1 MHSPAA
7 QPPVL
12 KRKQQQQNKLKK
24 KKSTPPIKIRMKDVS
39 SGLSPVQN
47 PLKTEANIKK
57 RALTFC
63 RGQRDVAIRGG
74 KNKQITSLL
83 PITSRTAQIPP
94 PHPHL
99 KCHPFPKQTKE
110 TLKHRGATSFA
121 PFFFQPPFPND
132 THFLHQFTTKPIP
145 LDTYSVQTGF
155 KKLVKKQNNT
165 TLNFPSLCKRLPPE
179 VQEPRAE
186 PTRFAWPSAWSREP
200 ALLTRARDAGCLL
213 PRRSFYL
220 SKSPLSPL
228 RWETMWGRKSSLGPP
243 GIKYQ

>member
-1 MHSPAA
+1 
-7 QPPVL
+7 
-12 KRKQQQQNKLKK
+12 
-24 KKSTPPIKIRMKDVS
+24 MKDVS

-63 RGQRDVAIRGG
+63 RGQRDVAIRGE

-155 KKLVKKQNNT
+155 KKLVKKKKKQHDT
-165 TLNFPSLCKRLPPE
+165 EFPKPLQEASTRGPGAKSRTHTFCLALSLE
-179 VQEPRAE
+179 QRAS
-186 PTRFAWPSAWSREP
+186 SAHQGQGRRVFV
-200 ALLTRARDAGCLL
+200 AKKVLLLV
-213 PRRSFYL
+213 
-220 SKSPLSPL
+220 
-228 RWETMWGRKSSLGPP
+228 
-243 GIKYQ
+243 

>member
-1 MHSPAA
+1 MQSPAA

-63 RGQRDVAIRGG
+63 RGQRDVAIRGE
-74 KNKQITSLL
+74 KEPKQITSLL

-110 TLKHRGATSFA
+110 TLKQRSNILRPLFFNHHFQTILISFTSS
-121 PFFFQPPFPND
+121 QPSLSLW
-132 THFLHQFTTKPIP
+132 TRTQF
-145 LDTYSVQTGF
+145 
-155 KKLVKKQNNT
+155 KLV
-165 TLNFPSLCKRLPPE
+165 L
-179 VQEPRAE
+179 
-186 PTRFAWPSAWSREP
+186 
-200 ALLTRARDAGCLL
+200 
-213 PRRSFYL
+213 
-220 SKSPLSPL
+220 KS
-228 RWETMWGRKSSLGPP
+228 
-243 GIKYQ
+243 

>member
-1 MHSPAA
+1 MQSPAA

-121 PFFFQPPFPND
+121 PFFS
-132 THFLHQFTTKPIP
+132 TTISKR
-145 LDTYSVQTGF
+145 YS
-155 KKLVKKQNNT
+155 
-165 TLNFPSLCKRLPPE
+165 FPSPVHNQAHPFGH
-179 VQEPRAE
+179 V
-186 PTRFAWPSAWSREP
+186 
-200 ALLTRARDAGCLL
+200 
-213 PRRSFYL
+213 L
-220 SKSPLSPL
+220 SSN
-228 RWETMWGRKSSLGPP
+228 WF
-243 GIKYQ
+243 